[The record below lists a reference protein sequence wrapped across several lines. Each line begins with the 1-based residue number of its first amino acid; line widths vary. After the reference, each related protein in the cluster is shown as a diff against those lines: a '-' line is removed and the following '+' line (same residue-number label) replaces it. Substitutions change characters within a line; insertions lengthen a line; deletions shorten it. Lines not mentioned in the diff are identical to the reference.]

1 MRREILALLLFS
13 VLINAALDQSYTH
26 TVSSDGSST
35 ITKSMDL
42 TIFSNIL
49 GDDAFERIDEICQAN
64 QTADCSVD
72 KEERAITI
80 TERFSEG
87 SYYTLTVDHGIPYVT
102 YNLVV
107 RRVSTDRFAS
117 SLDRLLVAAEAV
129 EEAGGATE
137 SLNLRDEANKESADY
152 LERFKA
158 NITYTINMP
167 APVHEA
173 RAGTVNGSI
182 TGNSVQF
189 DFIDVLRESD
199 YMVVTS
205 KEINYGYLSIIAM
218 VIVLAALAVSFF
230 RGKKPSKK
238 SKKRK
243 R

>member
-13 VLINAALDQSYTH
+13 VLINAALDQSYVH

-49 GDDAFERIDEICQAN
+49 GEDTFERIDEICLAN

-72 KEERAITI
+72 KEKRTI
-80 TERFSEG
+80 TMTESFSGG

-102 YNLVV
+102 YSLVV
-107 RRVSTDRFAS
+107 RRVPTDRFAS
-117 SLDRLLVAAEAV
+117 SLDRLLVATEAV
-129 EEAGGATE
+129 EEAGSATE
-137 SLNLRDEANKESADY
+137 PLNLRDEANREGADY

-173 RAGTVNGSI
+173 HAGAVNGSI

-205 KEINYGYLSIIAM
+205 KEINYGYLSIMAM
-218 VIVLAALAVSFF
+218 VIVLAALALSFF

-238 SKKRK
+238 SRKRK
-243 R
+243 E